1 MKDLLTYRGTVYPWH
16 CDHMGHMNVMWYAGK
31 FDEAT
36 WQLAGA
42 FGLTNQAMAA
52 AERGMVAAE
61 QSTQYRAE
69 LLPGDLISIHSR
81 VVEVSERTIRFV
93 HEMRKEPG
101 GEIAAITTLVGV
113 HIDKATRKASPLP
126 KHVLDAIRGRHA
138 E

>member
-1 MKDLLTYRGTVYPWH
+1 MRDLLTYRGTVYPWH

-52 AERGMVAAE
+52 ADRGMVAAE

-81 VVEVSERTIRFV
+81 VVDVSERTIRFV

-126 KHVLDAIRGRHA
+126 KHVLDAIRGQHT